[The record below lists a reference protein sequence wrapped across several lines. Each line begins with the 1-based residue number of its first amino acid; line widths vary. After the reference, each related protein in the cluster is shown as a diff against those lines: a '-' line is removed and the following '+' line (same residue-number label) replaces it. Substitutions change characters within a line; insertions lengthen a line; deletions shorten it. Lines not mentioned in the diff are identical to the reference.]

1 MQLSIKRILLL
12 AYLLIGFV
20 WCTVNLP
27 NLIAR
32 AKGNALFATG
42 LYIFR
47 FIAWPVLAP
56 MEYMKHKKTLTNKS
70 EGDTDESTETTT

>member
-1 MQLSIKRILLL
+1 MQFSIKRILLL
-12 AYLLIGFV
+12 VYLIIGFV

-32 AKGNALFATG
+32 AKGNALLATG

-47 FIAWPVLAP
+47 FIAWPVLVP
-56 MEYMKHKKTLTNKS
+56 IEYMKCKKKLTNKS
-70 EGDTDESTETTT
+70 KGDTDDSTETAD